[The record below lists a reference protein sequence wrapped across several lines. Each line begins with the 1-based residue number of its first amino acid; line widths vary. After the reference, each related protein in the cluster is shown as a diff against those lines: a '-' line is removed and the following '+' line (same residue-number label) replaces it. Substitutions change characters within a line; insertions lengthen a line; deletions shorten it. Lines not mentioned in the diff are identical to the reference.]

1 MAISYEPPRG
11 DVVATLNFYS
21 PPEDGSAPYNL
32 AGDHPPGLP
41 PRNFG
46 SVAHDVLIHDIRGKE
61 SSFNLDNDAFQIV
74 QNLPPSAEPSF
85 TDDESIQKNYY
96 PEVERL
102 VKEATGAVRV
112 AIFDHTLRNAAKS
125 ARDGSAVRE
134 AVQRVHNDYTVRSGP
149 QRVRDLFPAAEAE
162 ALLKHRFAM
171 INVWRSIGHTVHD
184 MPLAVADAASVAFE
198 DLVPSDLIY
207 RDRIGETYGVTYSPR
222 HRWFYFPDMEP
233 DEALLIKVYDS
244 DATRSRFSV
253 HTAFADPTAPADA
266 APRESIE
273 VRTFAFFAP
282 GANDPVPD
290 GPSGLAG

>member
-1 MAISYEPPRG
+1 MDGTGVQGLDRIEASLNYLAPTAERPFAYAYAPPPRG
-11 DVVATLNFYS
+11 RPQRSGEAEAHRVTIRNGRPLIPSLSLDREGFTLVRRATQVS
-21 PPEDGSAPYNL
+21 D
-32 AGDHPPGLP
+32 
-41 PRNFG
+41 
-46 SVAHDVLIHDIRGKE
+46 
-61 SSFNLDNDAFQIV
+61 
-74 QNLPPSAEPSF
+74 F
-85 TDDESIQKNYY
+85 TDEAAVRSVYY

-112 AIFDHTLRNAAKS
+112 AIFDHTLRNAAKRE
-125 ARDGSAVRE
+125 RDGSAVRE

-149 QRVRDLFPAAEAE
+149 QRVRDLFPASEAE

-171 INVWRSIGHTVHD
+171 INVWRPIGHTVHD

-244 DATRSRFSV
+244 DATRARFSV